1 MKKLILWLFMVVL
14 FVAALLGGSIGAFY
28 FMIGEDDLPEQTAS
42 FGGVTLENAGYE
54 WDVPVF
60 GGVVSRHFYQPSTL
74 SVQKLG
80 DFGDTRPELVVP
92 DWASSVELSLTAPD
106 GTAAYQGD
114 AAGYAGF
121 TYTQNGTYTLSM
133 TLRQESTEKPAKPI
147 GWYLYQANFTVN
159 FNPEATLS
167 KDRASQGDII
177 ALSLTGILGS
187 GTPQAETDLGT
198 IWFRPMENGWMGYI
212 AIPYNCP
219 GGEHTIHITCDAA
232 EMDVVLEVSPTEYA
246 LVGGTPSDPLP
257 DGANEEYRN
266 AIWPLYTTG
275 ESEKLWS
282 GAFQRPSAGAVTLS
296 YGVVQ
301 MVDGQRNGQATG
313 LTYAADPGE
322 TITAP
327 QSGKVVFAGTLTLT
341 GGTVVIDHG
350 CGVKSYLYGLQT
362 VTAQQG
368 QSISTGDAVGTAG
381 EEHDLIYELRIGN
394 KSVDP
399 DQAILGS
406 SGLQYRES
414 E

>member
-1 MKKLILWLFMVVL
+1 MRKLLLWLVMVIVMVTLILGGT
-14 FVAALLGGSIGAFY
+14 AAFLYSRT
-28 FMIGEDDLPEQTAS
+28 GEDSLPQEAVT
-42 FGGVTLENAGYE
+42 FGDVTLEPNG
-54 WDVPVF
+54 WDWVVPVL
-60 GGVVSRHFYQPSTL
+60 GDSVNKTYQSLTNL
-74 SVQKLG
+74 TVQKLG
-80 DFGDTRPELVVP
+80 TFTDAVPQLVLPAWVTRAEITI
-92 DWASSVELSLTAPD
+92 TAPD
-106 GTAAYQGD
+106 GTSWS
-114 AAGYAGF
+114 AGVEDCNTY
-121 TYTQNGTYTLSM
+121 TYTQNGDYDIVVTAYHQENEPPADAQGWYAYHASYTTQLTPTVTLS
-133 TLRQESTEKPAKPI
+133 TER
-147 GWYLYQANFTVN
+147 
-159 FNPEATLS
+159 ATQGSVVAIMLS
-167 KDRASQGDII
+167 
-177 ALSLTGILGS
+177 GILDGEPS
-187 GTPQAETDLGT
+187 LETDLGSV
-198 IWFRPMENGWMGYI
+198 WFRKTTSGYMGYI
-212 AIPYNCP
+212 PVTYNAES
-219 GGEHTIHITCDAA
+219 GAHVMTLTCGS
-232 EMDVVLEVSPTEYA
+232 LTQEVTLTVSKTEYGNA
-246 LVGGTPSDPLP
+246 AVEADEETGG
-257 DGANEEYRN
+257 AEEFRN

-322 TITAP
+322 NITAP

-362 VTAQQG
+362 VTAEQG
-368 QSISTGDAVGTAG
+368 QSASTGDAVGTAG

>member
-1 MKKLILWLFMVVL
+1 M
-14 FVAALLGGSIGAFY
+14 
-28 FMIGEDDLPEQTAS
+28 
-42 FGGVTLENAGYE
+42 
-54 WDVPVF
+54 
-60 GGVVSRHFYQPSTL
+60 
-74 SVQKLG
+74 
-80 DFGDTRPELVVP
+80 TRAEITI
-92 DWASSVELSLTAPD
+92 TAPD
-106 GTAAYQGD
+106 GTSWS
-114 AAGYAGF
+114 AGVEDCNTY
-121 TYTQNGTYTLSM
+121 TYTQNGDYDIVVTAYHQENEPPADAQGWYAYHASYTMQLTPTVTLS
-133 TLRQESTEKPAKPI
+133 TER
-147 GWYLYQANFTVN
+147 
-159 FNPEATLS
+159 ATQGSVVAIMLS
-167 KDRASQGDII
+167 
-177 ALSLTGILGS
+177 GILDGEPS
-187 GTPQAETDLGT
+187 LETDLGSV
-198 IWFRPMENGWMGYI
+198 WFRKTTSGYMGYI
-212 AIPYNCP
+212 PVTYNAES
-219 GGEHTIHITCDAA
+219 GAHVMTLTCGS
-232 EMDVVLEVSPTEYA
+232 LTQEVTLTVSKTEYGNA
-246 LVGGTPSDPLP
+246 AVEADEETGG
-257 DGANEEYRN
+257 AEEFRN

-275 ESEKLWS
+275 EGEKLWS

-362 VTAQQG
+362 VTAEQG
-368 QSISTGDAVGTAG
+368 QSVSTGDAVGTAG